1 MVRVVERDERGRSGT
16 NVMSQPPRVL
26 VTGASGYVGGR
37 LAPALLDAGCRVR
50 CLARTPAKL
59 DRAPWR
65 ADVEVVAGSV
75 GGPLDDA
82 MRDVDVA
89 VYLVHSIGQGPG
101 WAQAELDDATN
112 FAEAAATA
120 GLRRIVFVGGLG
132 ADTERLS
139 PHLASRHAVGRALA
153 STGIDVVELRAGV
166 IIGSGS
172 ASFEM
177 LRYLVE
183 LLPFMVTP
191 RWVNTQ
197 CQPIAISDIVALLVR
212 ASTDFD
218 VPAGVYEVGGPDIVS
233 YAEMMELYAE
243 VAGLPRRRFVT
254 VPVLTPGLSSHW
266 VGLVTPVPVPLAREL
281 VESLVNE
288 VVVTD
293 HRADEVFGV
302 RAIGLRDA
310 ISRALASAQSGS
322 VPTSFVDADLAPF
335 APVSTDPRW
344 SGGTT
349 LTDIRRRDTWA
360 SPATVYATLEGIG
373 GARGWYSGELLWQA
387 RGILDQLFGGP
398 GLRRGR
404 RDPDALAV
412 GDALDFWRVQ
422 IAQPNRLLRLHAEM
436 RLPGEAWLEWDLAP
450 EGTGTRIVQTA
461 EYRPRG
467 LLGRAYW
474 LGVAPFHR
482 LVFPRLLAAI
492 VADAESRH
500 PVEPADDR

>member
-1 MVRVVERDERGRSGT
+1 MTAET
-16 NVMSQPPRVL
+16 TRVL

-37 LAPALLDAGCRVR
+37 LVPALLATGCSVR

-59 DRAPWR
+59 DRAPWQ
-65 ADVEVVAGSV
+65 ADVEVLAGSV
-75 GGPLDDA
+75 GDALGEA
-82 MRDVDVA
+82 MRDIDVA

-101 WAQAELDDATN
+101 WARAELDDATN
-112 FAEAAATA
+112 FAREAAAA
-120 GLRRIVFVGGLG
+120 GVRRIVYLGGLG
-132 ADTERLS
+132 SDAEQLS
-139 PHLASRHAVGRALA
+139 AHLASRHAVGRALA
-153 STGIDVVELRAGV
+153 STGIEVVELRAGV

-191 RWVNTQ
+191 RWVNTR
-197 CQPIAISDIVALLVR
+197 CQPIAISDIVNLLVR
-212 ASTDFD
+212 ASTDSA
-218 VPAGVYEVGGPDIVS
+218 VPTGVYEVGGPDVVS

-293 HRADEVFGV
+293 HRADDVFGV
-302 RAIGLRDA
+302 QTIGLRDA
-310 ISRALASAQSGS
+310 ISRALASAQSGA
-322 VPTSFVDADLAPF
+322 VPTSFVDADLTAF
-335 APVSTDPRW
+335 APVPTDPEW

-349 LTDIRRRDTWA
+349 LTDVRTTSTPA
-360 SPATVYATLEGIG
+360 SPAAVFATLQGIG
-373 GARGWYSGELLWQA
+373 GERGWYSGDLLWRV
-387 RGILDQLFGGP
+387 RGILDQLVGGP

-404 RDPDALAV
+404 RDPDTLAV
-412 GDALDFWRVQ
+412 GDPLDFWRVEQ
-422 IAQPNRLLRLHAEM
+422 AEPHRLVRLHAEM
-436 RLPGEAWLEWDLAP
+436 RLPGEAWLTWELAP

-461 EYRPRG
+461 EFRPRG

-474 LGVAPFHR
+474 LSIAPFHR
-482 LVFPRLLAAI
+482 HVFPGLLDAIAAH
-492 VADAESRH
+492 AESRVH
-500 PVEPADDR
+500 ADASPR

>member
-1 MVRVVERDERGRSGT
+1 MTVETTG
-16 NVMSQPPRVL
+16 VL

-37 LAPALLDAGCRVR
+37 LVPALLDAGCSVR

-59 DRAPWR
+59 DRAPWQ

-75 GGPLDDA
+75 GDDLGDA

-89 VYLVHSIGQGPG
+89 VYLVHSIGQGSG
-101 WAQAELDDATN
+101 WARAELDDATN
-112 FAEAAATA
+112 FAGEAATA
-120 GLRRIVFVGGLG
+120 GVRRIVYLGGLG
-132 ADTERLS
+132 SDAEQLS
-139 PHLASRHAVGRALA
+139 VHLASRHAVGRALA
-153 STGIDVVELRAGV
+153 STGIGVVELRAGV

-191 RWVNTQ
+191 RWVHTR
-197 CQPIAISDIVALLVR
+197 CQPIAISDIVELLVR
-212 ASTDFD
+212 ASTDTA
-218 VPAGVYEVGGPDIVS
+218 VPAGVYEVGGPDVVS

-293 HRADEVFGV
+293 HRADNVFGV
-302 RAIGLRDA
+302 HTIGLRDA
-310 ISRALASAQSGS
+310 ISRALASAQSGA

-335 APVSTDPRW
+335 ATVPTDPDW

-349 LTDIRRRDTWA
+349 LTDVRTTTTPA
-360 SPATVYATLEGIG
+360 SPAAVFATLEGIG
-373 GARGWYSGELLWQA
+373 GERGWYSGELL
-387 RGILDQLFGGP
+387 RSC
-398 GLRRGR
+398 
-404 RDPDALAV
+404 
-412 GDALDFWRVQ
+412 
-422 IAQPNRLLRLHAEM
+422 
-436 RLPGEAWLEWDLAP
+436 
-450 EGTGTRIVQTA
+450 
-461 EYRPRG
+461 
-467 LLGRAYW
+467 
-474 LGVAPFHR
+474 
-482 LVFPRLLAAI
+482 
-492 VADAESRH
+492 ADSRTCRSEH
-500 PVEPADDR
+500 E

>member
-1 MVRVVERDERGRSGT
+1 MTDPLRAT
-16 NVMSQPPRVL
+16 RVL
-26 VTGASGYVGGR
+26 VTGASGYVGSR
-37 LAPALLDAGCRVR
+37 LVPALLDAGCMVR

-65 ADVEVVAGSV
+65 SDVEVVAGSV
-75 GGPLDDA
+75 GSALGDA
-82 MRDVDVA
+82 MRDVSVA
-89 VYLVHSIGQGPG
+89 VYLVHSIGQGAG
-101 WAQAELDDATN
+101 WAQVELDDATN
-112 FAEAAATA
+112 FAHEAAAA
-120 GLRRIVFVGGLG
+120 GVRRIVYLGGLG
-132 ADTERLS
+132 SDAERLS
-139 PHLASRHAVGRALA
+139 VHLASRHAVGRALA
-153 STGIDVVELRAGV
+153 STGIEVIELRAGV

-191 RWVNTQ
+191 RWVNTR
-197 CQPIAISDIVALLVR
+197 CQPIAISDIVELLVR
-212 ASTDFD
+212 AATDPA

-233 YAEMMELYAE
+233 YAEMMELYAD

-266 VGLVTPVPVPLAREL
+266 VGLVTPVPVPLARAL
-281 VESLVNE
+281 VDSLVNE
-288 VVVTD
+288 VVVTN
-293 HRADEVFGV
+293 HRADEVFDV
-302 RAIGLRDA
+302 HPIGLRDA
-310 ISRALASAQSGS
+310 ISRALASTQSGA

-335 APVSTDPRW
+335 APVLTDPDW

-349 LTDIRRRDTWA
+349 LTDVRHTTTPA
-360 SPATVYATLEGIG
+360 SPATVYATLQGIG
-373 GARGWYSGELLWQA
+373 GERGWYSGELLWQA
-387 RGILDQLFGGP
+387 RGILDQLVGGP

-404 RDPDALAV
+404 RDPNTLIV
-412 GDALDFWRVQ
+412 GDAVDFWRVEQ
-422 IAQPNRLLRLHAEM
+422 AEPDHRIRLHAEM
-436 RLPGEAWLEWDLAP
+436 RLPGEAWLEWELTPD
-450 EGTGTRIVQTA
+450 GSVTRIVQTA

-492 VADAESRH
+492 VADAESRN
-500 PVEPADDR
+500 PAEAGVP